1 MLKRDIYRWEAALK
15 LALKHQTHVD
25 TVLAMRA
32 RYMAGMGREE
42 APDSEFRKYRQEI
55 SIDWDTIKKKI
66 DAEIEKEAN
75 SPGARPYQE

>member
-1 MLKRDIYRWEAALK
+1 
-15 LALKHQTHVD
+15 
-25 TVLAMRA
+25 MRA

-42 APDSEFRKYRQEI
+42 APDSEFLKYRQEI
-55 SIDWDTIKKKI
+55 STDWDTIKKKI